1 MIAYMFDENTKE
13 FVGEIETQ
21 LDPLESELK
30 GEEIYLLPANST
42 FTPPL
47 ESKEGFKV
55 VFNGDKWIYQKTPI
69 EEPVK
74 KPELTDEEIKQNRI
88 QELKLNLYNTDY
100 VVIKIAEGEAT
111 TDEYSDVLSK
121 RKAWRAEINQLEA

>member
-13 FVGEIETQ
+13 FVGEIESQ

-42 FTPPL
+42 FTYPL

-55 VFNGDKWIYQKTPI
+55 VFNGDEWIYQKTPI
-69 EEPVK
+69 EEHVK
-74 KPELTDEEIKQNRI
+74 ESELTDEEIKQNRI

-111 TDEYSDVLSK
+111 ADEYSDVLSK
-121 RKAWRAEINQLEA
+121 RKAWRVEINQLES